1 MSLLFDQNISFRILR
16 NIKDIFPE
24 AVQVRE
30 LGLENQSDLEIWNYA
45 KTKNLC
51 IVSFDSDFND
61 LSILNGH
68 PPKVLWI
75 RSQDQSTLNI
85 EKLMRDKV
93 EEISGFLKNS
103 SDFGCLEIIG

>member
-1 MSLLFDQNISFRILR
+1 LSLLFDQNISFRILR